1 MKRVLAAV
9 AFVFFAAVP
18 LLAGDGDT
26 ILGVWA
32 TDPEGEGGQAHVEIF
47 AVDGKYSGKI
57 VWLEEPLYTAEDED
71 GDEGE
76 PKIDKNNPDS
86 ALQSRPIMGLELMTG
101 FQYNG
106 KGTWKKGTIYD
117 PDNGKTYKC
126 KVRLGDNGELMVR
139 GYIGFSMIG
148 RTSQWTRVEADDQ

>member
-1 MKRVLAAV
+1 MKRILVAV
-9 AFVFFAAVP
+9 IIVFAMTLPVS
-18 LLAGDGDT
+18 AGDGDA

-32 TDPEGEGGQAHVEIF
+32 TDPEGEGGQANIEIV

-71 GDEGE
+71 GEEGE
-76 PKIDKNNPDS
+76 PKVDKNNPDP
-86 ALQSRPIMGLELMTG
+86 AMQSRPIMGLELMTG
-101 FQYNG
+101 FQYDG

-126 KVRLGDNGELMVR
+126 KVRLGDNGELLVR
-139 GYIGFSMIG
+139 GYIGISLIG
-148 RTSQWTRVEADDQ
+148 RTSQWTRVESDDE

>member
-1 MKRVLAAV
+1 MKRILAAV
-9 AFVFFAAVP
+9 IIVFAMTLPVS
-18 LLAGDGDT
+18 AGDGDA

-32 TDPEGEGGQAHVEIF
+32 TDPEGEGGQAHIEIL

-71 GDEGE
+71 GEEGE
-76 PKIDKNNPDS
+76 PKVDKNNPDP
-86 ALQSRPIMGLELMTG
+86 AMQSRPIMGLELMTG
-101 FQYNG
+101 FLYDG

-126 KVRLGDNGELMVR
+126 KVRFGDDGELNVR
-139 GYIGFSMIG
+139 GYIGFSMLG
-148 RTSQWTRVEADDQ
+148 RTSLWTRVEADE